1 MMDGTSYWVES
12 LEEPADKLTD
22 DEARRQ
28 LEVEVSTLKREL
40 AEVRKELAA
49 KVRKLH
55 YVSRHNTWL

>member
-12 LEEPADKLTD
+12 LEEQPELTA

-28 LEVEVSTLKREL
+28 LEVEVSSLKLEL

-49 KVRKLH
+49 KVG
-55 YVSRHNTWL
+55 VMP